1 MRAWEREGK
10 SREKSAAAGFDAM
23 RAGSVTKLSP
33 GQLKLRKADFRG
45 CGPVWIPVA
54 ICLLLASPPLL
65 AHPGHVG
72 AKGFIAYRQKVME
85 ALAADMAALTELFKQ
100 RLELLSPQ
108 VTAHADSLRDN
119 SRLLWDL
126 FPSDTQEGIT
136 DSKPEI
142 WRSDGSLHP
151 DFTRELSRLEN
162 ESEVLA
168 HQANLGFN
176 LPEMINQMK
185 LVGKACKTCHK
196 AFRKPPKPSQ

>member
-1 MRAWEREGK
+1 M
-10 SREKSAAAGFDAM
+10 S
-23 RAGSVTKLSP
+23 AGSVTKLSP
-33 GQLKLRKADFRG
+33 GQLKLGQTGFPGR
-45 CGPVWIPVA
+45 GPVLIPVA

-65 AHPGHVG
+65 APPGHVG

-85 ALAADMAALTELFKQ
+85 ALAAEMAALIKLFKQ

-126 FPSDTQEGIT
+126 FPSDTQGGIT

-162 ESEVLA
+162 ENEVLA

-176 LPEMINQMK
+176 PPEMINQMK
-185 LVGKACKTCHK
+185 LVGKACKECHK
-196 AFRKPPKPSQ
+196 AFRKPRKPSS